1 MTAQN
6 NNSGNGSK
14 QFIVEQLKWLV
25 VYICI
30 GFVMSFFLSFPLS
43 LIVAFGLY
51 ALIFYFKK
59 RILKKKII
67 DANRTRSLFDILSSS
82 SAFASEL
89 DLVKY
94 YCMCCTKEHRES
106 TCPNCGSKMKKVGI

>member
-6 NNSGNGSK
+6 NNNSGNGNK

-30 GFVMSFFLSFPLS
+30 GFVISFFLSFPLS

-51 ALIFYFKK
+51 ALIFYFRKE
-59 RILKKKII
+59 ILKKRSI
-67 DANRTRSLFDILSSS
+67 DANGTKTLFDILSSS
-82 SAFASEL
+82 AFTSEL
-89 DLVKY
+89 GLLKY

-106 TCPNCGSKMKKVGI
+106 MCPNCGSKMKRVGI